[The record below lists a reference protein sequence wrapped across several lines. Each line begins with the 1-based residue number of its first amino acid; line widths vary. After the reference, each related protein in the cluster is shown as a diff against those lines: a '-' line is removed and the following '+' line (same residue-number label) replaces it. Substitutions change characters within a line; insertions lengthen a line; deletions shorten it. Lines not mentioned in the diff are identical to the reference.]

1 MRLFCRRAARTIYVN
16 VGVNHVCCSAS
27 SGAAWAGHI
36 TVDNIEMGE
45 SPTWPEL
52 TDSLRRTCV
61 RGVCHRP
68 RARVNEP
75 VCVWVMGCPRGQPRN
90 GWCYH
95 NMSFL
100 STLLCKGLLYVSI
113 ALCSALWLLPSP
125 LCFSVAAFK
134 GLRWI
139 TAFTRTDAVHCSG
152 FFAFCATFRL
162 PHWCAL
168 WLDSD
173 GEEGWG
179 VNYRLSTLRA
189 DTANTGKKY
198 H

>member
-1 MRLFCRRAARTIYVN
+1 MFSAAPPRVLRGPDTSQWTALRWENRRRGPSSLTAHEGHVFGECAAN
-16 VGVNHVCCSAS
+16 
-27 SGAAWAGHI
+27 
-36 TVDNIEMGE
+36 
-45 SPTWPEL
+45 
-52 TDSLRRTCV
+52 
-61 RGVCHRP
+61 
-68 RARVNEP
+68 RVLERNER

-113 ALCSALWLLPSP
+113 ALCSILWLLPSP

-152 FFAFCATFRL
+152 FLAFCATIRL

-179 VNYRLSTLRA
+179 GVNYRLSTLRA
-189 DTANTGKKY
+189 DTANTGRKY

>member
-1 MRLFCRRAARTIYVN
+1 MKNLIRAWPAKARLQLNTWVFKDLREFRGMRLFCRRAARTIYVN
-16 VGVNHVCCSAS
+16 VCVNHVFCSAS

-45 SPTWPEL
+45 GSPTWPEL

-61 RGVCHRP
+61 RGVCR
-68 RARVNEP
+68 RARTRENES

-113 ALCSALWLLPSP
+113 ALCSVLWLLPSP

-139 TAFTRTDAVHCSG
+139 TAITRTDAVHC
-152 FFAFCATFRL
+152 
-162 PHWCAL
+162 
-168 WLDSD
+168 
-173 GEEGWG
+173 
-179 VNYRLSTLRA
+179 
-189 DTANTGKKY
+189 
-198 H
+198 